1 MTTQK
6 ELNEMFVGILG
17 DISQICERITTGNIS
32 HNISTIRCKCKDM
45 LAFYNKYPINPWHSI
60 AEEDLPKEEKL
71 YLCGDNS
78 DYIIGEWN
86 AEKRRFTDP
95 FSRFDNQRID
105 WVQYWMEIPILPS
118 E

>member
-1 MTTQK
+1 MTREEQIREAALVYSFDTDGGHTGD
-6 ELNEMFVGILG
+6 LN
-17 DISQICERITTGNIS
+17 TGRDDFMEGAEWADA
-32 HNISTIRCKCKDM
+32 H
-45 LAFYNKYPINPWHSI
+45 PVNPWHSV
-60 AEEDLPKEEKL
+60 ADGDLPKEEKL

-105 WVQYWMEIPILPS
+105 WVQYWMEMPKLPS